1 MYRSHSRFSI
11 PCREKKAQAAGD
23 EAYTSTPNLETAS
36 VITIMVQGRGD
47 VPAIPGVEAD
57 HHNLSHRGQDPE
69 KISQPRLIET
79 AQMTALNGLLVRLKA
94 KKEGSKNLLDSTSVV
109 YASNPRN
116 ANSNDWHNLPI
127 FLTGGG
133 FKHGRHI
140 TGDAK
145 NNTALWNLFVR
156 LIQNMGIDTETF
168 GMSTGVMAI

>member
-1 MYRSHSRFSI
+1 LYRSHSRFLI

-36 VITIMVQGRGD
+36 VITIMIQGRGD
-47 VPAIPGVEAD
+47 VPAIPGVKAD
-57 HHNLSHRGQDPE
+57 HHNLSHRVQEPE
-69 KISQPRLIET
+69 KIAQLRLIQT
-79 AQMTALNGLLVRLKA
+79 AQMTALNGLLDRLKA
-94 KKEGSKNLLDSTSVV
+94 KKEGSKNLLDSTSVF
-109 YASNPRN
+109 YGSSLGN
-116 ANSNDWHNLPI
+116 ANSHDWHNLPI
-127 FLTGGG
+127 LLAGGG

-168 GMSTGVMAI
+168 GTSTGVMAI